1 MACRDFES
9 MWDESLKLMRNLAA
23 VLIIAAPLFASL
35 SCEREQR
42 SFREAPPGATPSAPV
57 RQTELQAGPAEP
69 PVELENPYEENAYAL
84 SEGKRLYEAYNCAGC
99 HAHGGGD
106 IGPPLM
112 DDKWIY
118 GASPQNIFSTI
129 IEGRPNG
136 MPSFSGKIPA
146 SQVWQ
151 IVAYVR
157 SMSGQVSKDA
167 APGRSDHMSGKKPEQ
182 SKEKETPVGE
192 RAKHPE

>member
-1 MACRDFES
+1 MR
-9 MWDESLKLMRNLAA
+9 DESLKLKRNLAA
-23 VLIIAAPLFASL
+23 VLIIAAALVASL
-35 SCEREQR
+35 SCERERR

-182 SKEKETPVGE
+182 STEKEKPVGE

>member
-1 MACRDFES
+1 M
-9 MWDESLKLMRNLAA
+9 KLHRTVIAGTIFAATWLA
-23 VLIIAAPLFASL
+23 FT
-35 SCEREQR
+35 SCEREKR
-42 SFREAPPGATPSAPV
+42 EFRNAPGGAIQSAQSRQSELQPGASAPP
-57 RQTELQAGPAEP
+57 AE
-69 PVELENPYEENAYAL
+69 VKNPDEENAYAI
-84 SEGKRLYEAYNCAGC
+84 SEGQRLYEAYNCAGC

-118 GASPQNIFSTI
+118 GSSPQNIYSVI
-129 IEGRPNG
+129 VEGRPNG
-136 MPSFSGKIPA
+136 MPSFGGKIPDL
-146 SQVWQ
+146 QMWQ

-167 APGRSDHMSGKKPEQ
+167 SPGRPDNMSAKKPEQ
-182 SKEKETPVGE
+182 SKPKEEPKSE